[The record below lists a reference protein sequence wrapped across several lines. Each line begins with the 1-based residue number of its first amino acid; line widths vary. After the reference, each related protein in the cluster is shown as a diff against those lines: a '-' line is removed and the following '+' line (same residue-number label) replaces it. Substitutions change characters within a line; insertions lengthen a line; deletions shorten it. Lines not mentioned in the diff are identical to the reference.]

1 MENKEQELIYLPE
14 HDRKVEKSVLIAKI
28 ATYLFVTTSHETS
41 TGNWCTST
49 EEVAED
55 LAIPEEFVKANMHE
69 IVDELWQDYGDDLIA
84 EIEIEDDPDGDLLYF
99 DITLW
104 HCAICGFIDDDAC
117 YEEEAE

>member
-1 MENKEQELIYLPE
+1 METELIYLPAHE
-14 HDRKVEKSVLIAKI
+14 RKVEKSVLIAKI
-28 ATYLFVTTSHETS
+28 ATYLFVTTSNETG

-49 EEVAED
+49 EEVAEA
-55 LAIPEEFVKANMHE
+55 LAIPEEFVKENVHA

-84 EIEIEDDPDGDLLYF
+84 EINIENDPDGDMLYF